1 MKISQKLENACRVLA
16 QLARC
21 HNSGTVTRLDT
32 LAEREAVSGSF
43 LVQIL
48 NELKRA
54 GLVESKR
61 GKAGGYFL
69 PRPPADISLYDIVSG
84 IEPSMVA
91 DSTSASGESG
101 ASVSEAWQAATEA
114 LNSQLR
120 STSLAKLADQDE
132 PMYFI

>member
-21 HNSGTVTRLDT
+21 HESGSVTRLDT
-32 LAEREAVSGSF
+32 LAQREGISSSF

-54 GLVESKR
+54 GLVDSKR

-69 PRPPADISLYDIVSG
+69 PRPPAETSLYDVVAG
-84 IEPSMVA
+84 IEPNLVT
-91 DSTSASGESG
+91 DSTSGEGESG
-101 ASVSEAWQAATEA
+101 ASVSQTWQDISSVFD
-114 LNSQLR
+114 SQLKAI
-120 STSLAKLADQDE
+120 TLAKLADQDE